1 MNKLI
6 AVVFA
11 AMFAA
16 VSFQAVAQDKKP
28 TAEQCKKDPKMKGCE
43 TAPAKEVSAVRAR
56 KGGANPR
63 LFFLR
68 GTRAKLASRP
78 DAGVQRI
85 ARSRGR
91 QTKLRRR

>member
-28 TAEQCKKDPKMKGCE
+28 TAEQCKKDPKLKGCE
-43 TAPAKEVSAVRAR
+43 AGEEVSAVRAR
-56 KGGANPR
+56 EGGANPA
-63 LFFLR
+63 FSFVR
-68 GTRAKLASRP
+68 GTCAKLLARP
-78 DAGVQRI
+78 DAGCRELP
-85 ARSRGR
+85 APAGAKPSS
-91 QTKLRRR
+91 RRR